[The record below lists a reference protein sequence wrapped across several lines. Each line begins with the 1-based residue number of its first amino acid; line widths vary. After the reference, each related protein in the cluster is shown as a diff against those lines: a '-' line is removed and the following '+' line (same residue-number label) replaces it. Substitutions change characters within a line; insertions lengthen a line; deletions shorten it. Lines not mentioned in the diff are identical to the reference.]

1 MNKLLKT
8 ILLVTTLLCAA
19 APALHGEPLK
29 AYVAPFTVTGAPNRE
44 ELKPML
50 QTLLASRLATESLV
64 TVDAPAGADLTVNG
78 SYIFFGGVYSIDVAV
93 KRADGTVVTRAF
105 EQGENPNELI
115 PLMKKLG
122 AALSEQLQKRYPAA
136 SAPAAAVAQVPA
148 ALPLPAPVVAAPPSD
163 IVRPATPQPAQPA
176 SEVIKPIPLERQAAG
191 SGMSQ
196 RIAGELRG
204 LATGRRLPSGE
215 LEVFAAGINSLR
227 YYRQGGELKLFSQV
241 DFSQDQEILSID
253 AADLDNNGVPEVYL
267 TVINGQQLV
276 SQVWAPVDNRLERTH
291 DKLPYFFRAI
301 GLAGGPRKLYA
312 QQLGSDGELY
322 GDVHELG
329 LSGGAYAMK
338 NPLKL
343 PRFGYLNNFNQ
354 LKDGAGNLLTLVFND
369 DGYLIVFD
377 QQGKELWRST
387 DKLGGS
393 DVSYKLDDSQ
403 NMRFTGSRYRWR
415 FLDQRITV
423 LASGEV
429 VVPQNSGTFVVGNQR
444 SYKKSTVYGFIWNG
458 SILEERW
465 HLKENPSYLADYVLD
480 EERKELLLL
489 QVVKKAG
496 IKEKGTSVLAVKKL
510 D

>member
-1 MNKLLKT
+1 
-8 ILLVTTLLCAA
+8 
-19 APALHGEPLK
+19 
-29 AYVAPFTVTGAPNRE
+29 
-44 ELKPML
+44 
-50 QTLLASRLATESLV
+50 
-64 TVDAPAGADLTVNG
+64 
-78 SYIFFGGVYSIDVAV
+78 
-93 KRADGTVVTRAF
+93 
-105 EQGENPNELI
+105 
-115 PLMKKLG
+115 
-122 AALSEQLQKRYPAA
+122 
-136 SAPAAAVAQVPA
+136 
-148 ALPLPAPVVAAPPSD
+148 
-163 IVRPATPQPAQPA
+163 
-176 SEVIKPIPLERQAAG
+176 
-191 SGMSQ
+191 
-196 RIAGELRG
+196 
-204 LATGRRLPSGE
+204 
-215 LEVFAAGINSLR
+215 
-227 YYRQGGELKLFSQV
+227 
-241 DFSQDQEILSID
+241 
-253 AADLDNNGVPEVYL
+253 
-267 TVINGQQLV
+267 
-276 SQVWAPVDNRLERTH
+276 
-291 DKLPYFFRAI
+291 
-301 GLAGGPRKLYA
+301 
-312 QQLGSDGELY
+312 
-322 GDVHELG
+322 
-329 LSGGAYAMK
+329 MK

-444 SYKKSTVYGFIWNG
+444 LYKKSTVYGFAWNG

-496 IKEKGTSVLAVKKL
+496 IKEKGASVLAVKKL